1 MPRAATAAAKA
12 EPRVAPAKPR
22 PAKPRTARAAQARAS
37 QRRPARRRSGPA
49 ARPAAAVA
57 ATLGAR
63 VLPLPRRLELPR
75 IATRGLLDGL
85 MRGRVWVVLI
95 GSLLVGIVF
104 FQVSVLRLNQTITRD
119 SAKATALRQ
128 ENSRLGVEAARLSSS
143 ERIQRLAA
151 ARGFVLPVPYQVG
164 YLTSN
169 ERRDAIRAAH
179 RIVPPAPTFVP
190 PPTLQVPQKP
200 LTQAPTTTTMP
211 PTGAT
216 GPATGAPAGGTQT
229 GATGPAGGTQ
239 TGTPNTTGTA
249 PTTTTIPTTT
259 TGAPTGGVT
268 SGGGAP

>member
-12 EPRVAPAKPR
+12 EPLPKPR
-22 PAKPRTARAAQARAS
+22 PVKPRTARAAQARTAQPS
-37 QRRPARRRSGPA
+37 IARRRSGPA
-49 ARPAAAVA
+49 RPAAA
-57 ATLGAR
+57 ATTAAR
-63 VLPLPRRLELPR
+63 VLPLPWRLELPR

-95 GSLLVGIVF
+95 GTLLVGIVF

-128 ENSRLGVEAARLSSS
+128 ENSQLGVEAARLSSS

-169 ERRDAIRAAH
+169 ERRDAIRAGH

-200 LTQAPTTTTMP
+200 LTQAPTTNT
-211 PTGAT
+211 PTGTT
-216 GPATGAPAGGTQT
+216 GPASGTPTTGAQT
-229 GATGPAGGTQ
+229 GTTGPAGGTQ
-239 TGTPNTTGTA
+239 TTTPNTTGTT
-249 PTTTTIPTTT
+249 PTTSTPTSTTPTT